1 MVMILT
7 TPLGV
12 PVIVKG
18 DTALPIGNTTVM
30 DVAALELEDAGV
42 IADAIA
48 QCKTALAMIVSL
60 DPMQS
65 DEDWYADFMGALNI
79 TSFAETVQALFH
91 ARHVV
96 SETLRENSHADA

>member
-1 MVMILT
+1 MILT

-12 PVIVKG
+12 PVIVEG

-30 DVAALELEDAGV
+30 EVVALELEKPGT

-48 QCKTALAMIVSL
+48 QCKAALAQIAGI

-65 DEDWYADFMGALNI
+65 DEDWYGDFMSLLNI
-79 TSFAETVQALFH
+79 TSFAETVQALYH
-91 ARHVV
+91 ARHTAT
-96 SETLRENSHADA
+96 ETLKEAVG